1 MSCVL
6 TKGRNEISCRSNL
19 GGLKAV
25 YFYAFN
31 SLTASIKTEVKEGLI
46 NALPVTLYK
55 YEVRNGSFSET
66 ISNDENGVSYNQSL
80 TFTLFK
86 QDLTTSIQLNNL
98 SKIDLGYVVEYN
110 DKSLK
115 IGGAL
120 NSARL
125 NSYTIESGG
134 SKGDLCGYN
143 LTFESLEE
151 YSAPFLK
158 AITEQ
163 DTLLLEDAFNLLLE
177 DSGDIILE

>member
-6 TKGRNEISCRSNL
+6 TQGRNEISCRNNV

-25 YFYAFN
+25 YFFAFN
-31 SLTASIKTEVKEGLI
+31 SLTDSIKTEVKEGFV
-46 NALPVTLYK
+46 ATLPVTFYK
-55 YEVRNGSFSET
+55 YEIINGSFSET

-80 TFTLFK
+80 TFTLFN
-86 QDLTTSIQLNNL
+86 QDLKTSIQLNNL

-110 DKSLK
+110 DKSLR

-125 NSYTIESGG
+125 DSYTIESGG
-134 SKGDLCGYN
+134 GKGDLCGYN

-151 YSAPFLK
+151 YSAPLLK
-158 AITEQ
+158 AIIEQ

-177 DSGDIILE
+177 NSDEIILE